1 MSEPDHYN
9 LYRKLRVA
17 AKNDDDL
24 FHIRYTLTDDRHA
37 EDTDARHTETSRERI
52 PRVIKPPPDSHRIA
66 PHKFQQRKGS
76 EDVKESG
83 KESSARPKPKHKYE
97 LKKEHKE

>member
-17 AKNDDDL
+17 GKNDDDL

-37 EDTDARHTETSRERI
+37 EETTDQHESENDRERGHKI
-52 PRVIKPPPDSHRIA
+52 GKPLPDAHRIGLG
-66 PHKFQQRKGS
+66 KYREKRKGS
-76 EDVKESG
+76 EEV
-83 KESSARPKPKHKYE
+83 KESSAKPKPKHR
-97 LKKEHKE
+97 H